1 MPAPIDI
8 YRTAKLLIHQHG
20 DNAALEASM
29 KADDM
34 LDKGDLDG
42 QAVWMAVVKAI
53 KELESET
60 VSGTVH

>member
-29 KADDM
+29 KAGAM
-34 LDKGDLDG
+34 LEKGDLNG
-42 QAVWMAVVKAI
+42 QAVWVAVKKAVH
-53 KELESET
+53 ELQSET